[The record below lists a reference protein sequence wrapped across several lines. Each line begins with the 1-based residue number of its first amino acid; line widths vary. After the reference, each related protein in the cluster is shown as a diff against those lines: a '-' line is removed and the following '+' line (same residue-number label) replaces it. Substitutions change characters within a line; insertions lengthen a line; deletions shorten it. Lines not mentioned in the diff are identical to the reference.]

1 MNSNLTKVGILG
13 GSGFTGEELLKIL
26 SGHTE
31 TEVIAIS
38 SRELLGQRTNEMVE
52 GSNLVFVDPSDDI
65 FFECDAIFFAT
76 PHGVSMNMVSS
87 FIDKG
92 IKVIDLSA
100 DFRLKN
106 ADVWK
111 EWYGSTHIQE
121 KLLSES
127 VYGLTELNK
136 DKIKSAKLIA
146 VPGCYPT
153 SSLLGALPLLNSK
166 LEIESI
172 IIDAKSGISGAGRK
186 TVKNTL
192 SEEIKDNFRAYGLE
206 GHRHLPEIKELAE
219 LVSGYPIK
227 LNFVPHLIP
236 TMRGIYSTIYI
247 QLKELQGLDIHDLY
261 NSFYKDSPNVSIM
274 RTGKVP
280 DIKSI
285 ANTNNCHI
293 SVNHSNIE
301 NQVIVISSIDNLV
314 KGAAGQAVE
323 CYNLINGFN
332 QSAGLDNG

>member
-1 MNSNLTKVGILG
+1 MNNNLTKVGILG

-26 SGHTE
+26 SNHPK
-31 TEVIAIS
+31 TEVIAVS
-38 SRELLGQRTNEMVE
+38 SRELQGQSTNEILE
-52 GSNLVFVDPSDDI
+52 GSDLMFVDPSDDI

-87 FIDKG
+87 FLNKN

-106 ADVWK
+106 VDVWK
-111 EWYGSTHIQE
+111 EWYGSPHLQE
-121 KLLSES
+121 ELLSES

-136 DKIKSAKLIA
+136 EKIKSARLIA

-153 SSLLGALPLLNSK
+153 ASLLGVLPLLNK
-166 LEIESI
+166 GAQIESI

-186 TVKNTL
+186 TVENGL
-192 SEEIKDNFRAYGLE
+192 SLEINENFKAYGIQ
-206 GHRHLPEIKELAE
+206 GHRHLPEIAEIVE
-219 LVSGYPIK
+219 LVSGYPISI
-227 LNFVPHLIP
+227 NFLPHLIP
-236 TMRGIYSTIYI
+236 AMRGIYSTIYV
-247 QLKELQGLDIHDLY
+247 QLKDLENLDIQNLY
-261 NSFYKDSPNVSIM
+261 DSFYMDSPNVRIM
-274 RTGKVP
+274 NSEEVP

-285 ANTNNCHI
+285 AKTNNCNI
-293 SVNHSNIE
+293 SVNKSNIE

-323 CYNLINGFN
+323 CYNLMYGFN
-332 QSAGLDNG
+332 QSTGLDNG